1 MVREKTQSQAFVNEA
16 LPELFHRNPDTFV
29 RLLERDGTRLLRFY
43 WEEAGK
49 RVKPENLR
57 DAFGLNYL
65 TYQPNRRTTIYLITL
80 PEPKSYGEAYFA
92 ALVYR
97 PYRVLIL
104 SSDVSGVYSL
114 ERISSGEGSEDTL
127 LVEWTKRLHRVEIR
141 RDVQPEKNAFL
152 QAVWNELGE

>member
-65 TYQPNRRTTIYLITL
+65 TYHPNQRTTIYLIIL
-80 PEPKSYGEAYFA
+80 PEPKSCGEAYFV

-114 ERISSGEGSEDTL
+114 ERISTGEGGEDTL

-141 RDVQPEKNAFL
+141 RSVPPEENAFL

>member
-1 MVREKTQSQAFVNEA
+1 MSDKTQSQAFVNDA
-16 LPELFHRNPDTFV
+16 LPELFHRNPDIFV

-43 WEEAGK
+43 WDEAGK
-49 RVKPENLR
+49 RVGSAGLR

-80 PEPKSYGEAYFA
+80 PEPKSFGESYFV

-114 ERISSGEGSEDTL
+114 ERIPSEKGGEDTL
-127 LVEWTKRLHRVEIR
+127 LVEWTKRLHRIEIR
-141 RDVQPEKNAFL
+141 KGIPPEKGAFI

>member
-1 MVREKTQSQAFVNEA
+1 MNEKTQSQAFVNEA

-43 WEEAGK
+43 WDEAGK
-49 RVKPENLR
+49 RVGSTGLR
-57 DAFGLNYL
+57 DSFGLNYL

-80 PEPKSYGEAYFA
+80 PEPKSFGEAYFV

-114 ERISSGEGSEDTL
+114 ERIPSEKGGEDTL
-127 LVEWTKRLHRVEIR
+127 LVEWTKRLHRIEIR
-141 RDVQPEKNAFL
+141 KGVLPEKGAFL